1 MFKYNGDT
9 YADTKET
16 IDITIM
22 GNEYQL
28 VVEISQDDV
37 SIEDWLFDGEVSFEH
52 GTKDGFDWVLAY
64 KGGWNQYNVYYRW
77 TPAEI
82 RAVCGDHLSDEE
94 IKGLFNRQIE
104 EISGWFNDQWTMV
117 TMSVTLLFEGDDID
131 VSSCGMIKSDD
142 TDGIREWVNEL
153 ANDLIDVETT
163 RVRTCDGRQK
173 ELELN
178 GLL

>member
-9 YADTKET
+9 YADTKENF
-16 IDITIM
+16 DITIM

-52 GTKDGFDWVLAY
+52 GTKDSFEWVLAY
-64 KGGWNQYNVYYRW
+64 KGGFNQYNVYYKW
-77 TPAEI
+77 SPAEI
-82 RAVCGDHLSDEE
+82 RAFCGDLTDDEV
-94 IKGLFNRQIE
+94 KKQFSAQLE
-104 EISGWFNDQWTMV
+104 EISGWFNDHWTMV
-117 TMSVTLLFEGDDID
+117 NVSVTLLFDGDDID

-142 TDGIREWVNEL
+142 TDDIRKWVTEL
-153 ANDLIDVETT
+153 ASEIIDSEVTSI
-163 RVRTCDGRQK
+163 RTCDGRQK
-173 ELELN
+173 ELELK